1 MHKPIIRKFNK
12 RKVQLPFIDNIW
24 GAGLED
30 MQLISKFK
38 KEFRFILCVIDI
50 DSKYPWVIPLKGN
63 EELQFLMLF
72 KNF

>member
-1 MHKPIIRKFNK
+1 
-12 RKVQLPFIDNIW
+12 
-24 GAGLED
+24 